1 MKASEGSEDVRIFK
15 LSLRIFQDKKLK
27 LTEAAT
33 QRCSQEK
40 IFRKYA
46 ANLQENPHAE
56 VWFE

>member
-1 MKASEGSEDVRIFK
+1 MKASEGSEDVLIFK

-40 IFRKYA
+40 IFWKYA

-56 VWFE
+56 V